1 MHYTESE
8 LYFYIK
14 KDLNK
19 TRLNEITAHINS
31 CKTCMKTVKKIT
43 SISVLLGS
51 SLLEPPAFKPRVPAG
66 KAGTDIIKR
75 ILNFKFAVALT
86 TAAVAGVFVFMFM
99 SVNKTGNRE
108 DVSSFI
114 YSTYKSM
121 YDFDYYRSSYVDKT
135 DILAYSE
142 VKK

>member
-1 MHYTESE
+1 MHYKEAE

-14 KDLNK
+14 KDLDK
-19 TRLNEITAHINS
+19 IRLNEITAHVNS
-31 CKTCMKTVKKIT
+31 CEICRKTLKKIT
-43 SISVLLGS
+43 SVSVLLGS
-51 SLLEPPAFKPRVPAG
+51 SLLAPPAFKPRVPAG
-66 KAGTDIIKR
+66 KTGTVIIER

-99 SVNKTGNRE
+99 SVNKTDRRE
-108 DVSSFI
+108 NVSSFI
-114 YSTYKSM
+114 YSTYKSV
-121 YDFDYYRSSYVDKT
+121 YDFEYYRSSYVDKT

>member
-1 MHYTESE
+1 MHCTESE

-14 KDLNK
+14 KDLSK
-19 TRLNEITAHINS
+19 THLKKIAAHINS
-31 CKTCMKTVKKIT
+31 CETCRKAVKRIT
-43 SISVLLGS
+43 SVSVLMCS

-66 KAGTDIIKR
+66 KTGTGIIER

-99 SVNKTGNRE
+99 SVNKTDTRE

-114 YSTYKSM
+114 YSTYKSV